1 MQQIRNALPERNI
14 VTDSTH
20 VASPDEGGGALCVGV
35 LALQG
40 DFREHRKILDV
51 LGATTVLVRTPED
64 LEAVDALILPGGE
77 STTIARLIRSSGLW
91 DPLVAR
97 LAAGMPAWGTCA
109 GAILLALAAFWA
121 PVVGT
126 FPTIFDYFQQGWA
139 IMAAPITVV
148 FLLGA
153 LWKRATN
160 RAAIT
165 TLGVG
170 IACIPLTFWLEKRV
184 LPPGFNFYNLV
195 GLLFLAQ
202 LALMMAVSL
211 ATPPPGDE
219 VVRTA
224 VWSTRL
230 AGLPPE

>member
-109 GAILLALAAFWA
+109 GAILLAREV
-121 PVVGT
+121 PG
-126 FPTIFDYFQQGWA
+126 FD
-139 IMAAPITVV
+139 
-148 FLLGA
+148 
-153 LWKRATN
+153 RD
-160 RAAIT
+160 
-165 TLGVG
+165 TLGVMAIRAERNAFG
-170 IACIPLTFWLEKRV
+170 RQIDSFEEA
-184 LPPGFNFYNLV
+184 
-195 GLLFLAQ
+195 LAI
-202 LALMMAVSL
+202 
-211 ATPPPGDE
+211 
-219 VVRTA
+219 
-224 VWSTRL
+224 
-230 AGLPPE
+230 

>member
-109 GAILLALAAFWA
+109 GAILLAREV
-121 PVVGT
+121 PG
-126 FPTIFDYFQQGWA
+126 FD
-139 IMAAPITVV
+139 
-148 FLLGA
+148 
-153 LWKRATN
+153 RD
-160 RAAIT
+160 
-165 TLGVG
+165 TLGVMAIRAERNAFGRQIDSFEEALAIEG
-170 IACIPLTFWLEKRV
+170 IDGPPHSAVFIRAPVFEGLGSDVKVLARLSDGRVVAVCEGVLLATAFHPELTADRRLHA
-184 LPPGFNFYNLV
+184 
-195 GLLFLAQ
+195 LFLAWVGESTG
-202 LALMMAVSL
+202 VS
-211 ATPPPGDE
+211 AAPE
-219 VVRTA
+219 TA
-224 VWSTRL
+224 
-230 AGLPPE
+230 E